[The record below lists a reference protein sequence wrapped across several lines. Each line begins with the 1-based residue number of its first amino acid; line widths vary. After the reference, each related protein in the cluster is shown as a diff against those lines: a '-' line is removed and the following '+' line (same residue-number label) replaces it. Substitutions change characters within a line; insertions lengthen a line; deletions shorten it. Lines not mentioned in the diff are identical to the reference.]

1 MPSVGFEKLEV
12 VTERAD
18 GVRRG
23 SVGLGTDWSDEFA
36 MLPPPTP
43 GSHERASRRTA
54 AVIVQ
59 RWYRKQVLKYATFG
73 PMIFTKKDGKVADF
87 GKLSFATGNRCAHF
101 VRLSDTSSAAT
112 LAHFLEKYWRLRRPD
127 VLISVTGSAAS
138 LQLTSQLQRV
148 FDRGLAAAAAM
159 TNAWIFTG
167 GTDSGVMKLVGDAMH
182 KGGLVDVPLVG
193 IAPFGALHGRKALAG
208 TKGQEVHVS
217 GSSSGGS
224 GGGSG
229 AGSAGGNGARS
240 EVEGRL
246 NPYHTH
252 FILVDTGPDSL
263 KWGSE
268 IGLRS
273 RLEKCY
279 ATSKGVPVVL
289 LVVQGGAGTLDMM
302 LASAELGCPLLV
314 LSDSGGA
321 ATAISQFCESNSID
335 AVEDRTFV
343 ELEPKLN
350 ALAQLHAARGN
361 TLLSFFRLQDEDS
374 QNNMSSAI
382 LGALFRNLIFHQTGE
397 AVVADA
403 RTPHTATLAAK
414 RSSVPEKLFAASAEI
429 LKRYRDQMQRAL
441 LLTVKWNQPGF
452 ARRILI
458 DLPSRLDHSRPIR
471 KMLQHA
477 LEYQR
482 VEIVRLLLERPGVE
496 VAAANLCQLYLLE
509 DPYNFF
515 RSDASL
521 GLNDRLA
528 QNLSEISRE
537 GSSLTF
543 YKSGHPA
550 SARRPHSP

>member
-1 MPSVGFEKLEV
+1 M
-12 VTERAD
+12 
-18 GVRRG
+18 
-23 SVGLGTDWSDEFA
+23 
-36 MLPPPTP
+36 
-43 GSHERASRRTA
+43 
-54 AVIVQ
+54 
-59 RWYRKQVLKYATFG
+59 
-73 PMIFTKKDGKVADF
+73 
-87 GKLSFATGNRCAHF
+87 
-101 VRLSDTSSAAT
+101 
-112 LAHFLEKYWRLRRPD
+112 
-127 VLISVTGSAAS
+127 
-138 LQLTSQLQRV
+138 
-148 FDRGLAAAAAM
+148 
-159 TNAWIFTG
+159 
-167 GTDSGVMKLVGDAMH
+167 
-182 KGGLVDVPLVG
+182 
-193 IAPFGALHGRKALAG
+193 
-208 TKGQEVHVS
+208 
-217 GSSSGGS
+217 
-224 GGGSG
+224 
-229 AGSAGGNGARS
+229 
-240 EVEGRL
+240 
-246 NPYHTH
+246 
-252 FILVDTGPDSL
+252 
-263 KWGSE
+263 
-268 IGLRS
+268 
-273 RLEKCY
+273 
-279 ATSKGVPVVL
+279 L

-543 YKSGHPA
+543 YKSGYLLYKRLVGPTLHKVAPHVHA
-550 SARRPHSP
+550 ALESQSVPSSVDLFFWSVFMGDVRLCVSYGRTSTIHCTARSWRATYCARSANQSLLARRRRRRRRLRSSHGLWESSMRCRSRSSRIGYSPKRCANGRWARSSTWPCKWS